1 MRNRAQLMRP
11 TPMKSGWLPPLLILA
26 ASSLICLLIL
36 EGVVRLVEPRDVLR
50 ERFERGD
57 PVFHHR
63 FIPNASGYWKTR
75 EFNPRYIINSLGLR
89 DREISKTKPKGTKR
103 VLLLGDSF
111 TEGNGVE
118 AGEAFPAR
126 VQALVDAAGLSTR
139 WEVLNAGEGS
149 YSPLLQYLL
158 LHKQL
163 IDLEPD
169 LVILN
174 LDLSDL
180 YDDIQYTKLATF
192 DASGKPLAVR
202 SEPERKLGP
211 WYVEAVYSIKDFL
224 KEHTRLYNF
233 LRRYVA
239 PLFVGRPEASN
250 DARVDKYAMIR
261 DGYAGDGSDWSLTFG
276 YIEMIRDLLAARGVP
291 LWLTVYPYGHQISP
305 REWHKGRVFWSFE
318 QNRVYSTAPQKQLE
332 ELGRSKGIPVINMTN
347 DFLERSK
354 KEFPLYFAFD
364 GHFLPAGHAVAA
376 EAIFRDLLPFLR
388 QAEASQTKP

>member
-1 MRNRAQLMRP
+1 M
-11 TPMKSGWLPPLLILA
+11 TTKWIPPLLILS

-36 EGVVRLVEPRDVLR
+36 EFGIRLIEPRDVLR
-50 ERFERGD
+50 ERFERND

-63 FIPNASGYWKTR
+63 FIPNASGYWKTQ
-75 EFNPRYIINSLGLR
+75 EFNPRYAINSFGLR
-89 DREISKTKPKGTKR
+89 DREVSKTKPKGTKR
-103 VLLLGDSF
+103 VILLGDSF

-118 AGEAFPAR
+118 VNEAFPAR

-158 LHKQL
+158 LKRQL

-174 LDLSDL
+174 LDLSDA

-192 DASGKPLAVR
+192 DASGKPLSVR
-202 SEPERKLGP
+202 SEPERKPGP
-211 WYVEAVYSIKDFL
+211 WYVEAIYGLKDFL

-233 LRRYVA
+233 ARRYIV
-239 PLFVGRPEASN
+239 PLLAGRPETSN
-250 DARVDKYAMIR
+250 DVRVDKYAMVR
-261 DGYAGDGSDWSLTFG
+261 DGYDVGDGSDWSLSFG
-276 YIEMIRDLLAARGVP
+276 YIEMIRDLLAERGVP
-291 LWLTVYPYGHQISP
+291 LWLAVYPYGHQISP
-305 REWHKGRVFWSFE
+305 REWHKGRVFWSFD

-332 ELGRSKGIPVINMTN
+332 QLGRSRGIPVINMTD

-354 KEFPLYFAFD
+354 TEFPLYFAFD

-376 EAIFRDLLPFLR
+376 KAIFRDLLPFLR
-388 QAEASQTKP
+388 QAEAP

>member
-1 MRNRAQLMRP
+1 
-11 TPMKSGWLPPLLILA
+11 MKSSWIPPLLILSV
-26 ASSLICLLIL
+26 SSLVCLLIL
-36 EGVVRLVEPRDVLR
+36 EGAVRLIEPRDVLR
-50 ERFERGD
+50 ERFERND

-63 FIPNASGYWKTR
+63 FIPNTSGYWKTQ
-75 EFNPRYIINSLGLR
+75 EFNPHYAINSLGLR

-118 AGEAFPAR
+118 VNEAFPAR
-126 VQALVDAAGLSTR
+126 VQALVDNAGLSIR
-139 WEVLNAGEGS
+139 WEVFNAGEGS
-149 YSPLLQYLL
+149 YSPLLHYLL
-158 LHKQL
+158 LEKQL

-192 DASGKPLAVR
+192 DASGKPTAAR
-202 SEPERKLGP
+202 AEPERKPGP
-211 WYVEAVYSIKDFL
+211 WYVQAIYSFKDFL

-233 LRRYVA
+233 VRRYVA
-239 PLFVGRPEASN
+239 PLFAARPEAS
-250 DARVDKYAMIR
+250 DDVRVDKYAMIR
-261 DGYAGDGSDWSLTFG
+261 DGYDLGDGSAWSLSFG
-276 YIEMIRDLLAARGVP
+276 YIEMVRDLLAARGVP
-291 LWLTVYPYGHQISP
+291 LWLTVYPYGHQVSP

-332 ELGRSKGIPVINMTN
+332 QLGRSRGIPVVNMTN

-354 KEFPLYFAFD
+354 TVFPLYFALD

-376 EAIFRDLLPFLR
+376 EAIFRELLPFLQ
-388 QAEASQTKP
+388 QAEAPQTKP